1 MPNLMATITN
11 LLKKIPGRTYLLVAI
26 LIFAASNSITR
37 RLTEIGAENL
47 IDGRNPISFCNVL
60 FVGNLCALLG
70 LIAIYGKEWNIQT
83 LKRLSFPDWI
93 GLVAVAILSG
103 ALAPSLI
110 FIALEQTAVNNVV
123 LIGRIEPPLALA
135 LSVLILK
142 DRVNI
147 WIIVG
152 AVISFV
158 GVVLTVVLH
167 TPSANMVNMAGFSI
181 GRGEL
186 MATVGAIALAISTI
200 ISKVTLRQISL
211 GVFTVFRTAVG
222 TVVFF
227 AVVIKLFGVGH
238 FIDVFSPFIWQ
249 WMLIYGAVIV
259 VGGQLAWFRGLKTTN
274 AADVSLASSIS
285 PVAGILAAYFI
296 LREVPTIAQY
306 IGGSVIIIGIIFNQ
320 IGVSRQQIEAEIV
333 SEEMEQKNRDIEVG
347 FKGI

>member
-1 MPNLMATITN
+1 MATITR
-11 LLKKIPGRTYLLVAI
+11 LLNKIPGRTYLLIAI
-26 LIFAASNSITR
+26 LIFAASNSVTR

-60 FVGNLCALLG
+60 FVGNLCALLA
-70 LIAIYGKEWNIQT
+70 LIAIYGKEWNIHT
-83 LKRLSFPDWI
+83 LKKLSFPNWI
-93 GLVAVAILSG
+93 GLVAIAILSG

-110 FIALEQTAVNNVV
+110 FIALETTAVNNVV

-147 WIIVG
+147 WVIIG
-152 AVISFV
+152 AVVSFV
-158 GVVLTVVLH
+158 GVVLTIVLQS
-167 TPSANMVNMAGFSI
+167 PGNDMVEMAGFSI

-200 ISKVTLRQISL
+200 ISKVSLRQIPL
-211 GVFTVFRTAVG
+211 GIFTVFRTAIG
-222 TVVFF
+222 TLIFF
-227 AVVIKLFGVGH
+227 VVVIKLFGARH
-238 FIDVFSPFIWQ
+238 FIDVFSPFVWQ

-259 VGGQLAWFRGLKTTN
+259 VGGQLAWFKGLKSTN

-296 LREVPTIAQY
+296 LGEVPTIAQY
-306 IGGSVIIIGIIFNQ
+306 IGGSVIIIGIILNQ
-320 IGVSRQQIEAEIV
+320 IGVSRQGMDTNIRNKEV
-333 SEEMEQKNRDIEVG
+333 EEKNKDMEVG